1 MNLRRISHIFQGSMK
16 KCLSASVSLLVIAS
30 LTVMPASAQATG
42 FTAHVTAVLNVT
54 NAPNSFDFETDNTP
68 SACNGFIFFYA
79 AGADEP
85 SKIANF
91 NAMYATVLAALLANH
106 SVYIGVNNP
115 TGGSNY
121 CTLVWFNPG
130 Q

>member
-1 MNLRRISHIFQGSMK
+1 MNLRRISNIFRGSTK
-16 KCLSASVSLLVIAS
+16 KCFSASVSLLLIVS
-30 LTVMPASAQATG
+30 LTMMPASAQATG
-42 FTAHVTAVLNVT
+42 FTAHVTAILNIT
-54 NAPNSFDFETDNTP
+54 GAPDSFDFTTDNTP
-68 SACNGFIFFYA
+68 SACNGYIFFYSS
-79 AGADEP
+79 GADQP

-91 NAMYATVLAALLANH
+91 NAMYATVLAALLTNH